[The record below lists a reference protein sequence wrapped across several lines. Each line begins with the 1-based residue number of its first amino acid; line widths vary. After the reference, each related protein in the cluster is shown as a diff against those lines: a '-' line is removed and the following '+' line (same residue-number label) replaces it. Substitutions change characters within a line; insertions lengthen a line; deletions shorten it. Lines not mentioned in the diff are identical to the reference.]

1 LRDRRLKALIDR
13 GLVPKDVKHAPMVG
27 KMHKEWT
34 DMNILEQRNSAR
46 RMETYAAM
54 VGVIDQNL
62 GRVVESLEK
71 TGELENTLSFSC
83 RTMAPKDV

>member
-1 LRDRRLKALIDR
+1 
-13 GLVPKDVKHAPMVG
+13 
-27 KMHKEWT
+27 
-34 DMNILEQRNSAR
+34 MNILEQRNSAR